1 MIFHRKTKEKKT
13 KDIEE
18 VEAIHS
24 GSVVEAACEDVEEII
39 TLKADTFDLW
49 KNPKAVKLIS
59 WLLSNTDIRIE
70 PEIILESQEGYIYR
84 AAEEVMETTTKATCA
99 ILETLAEKNILLRED
114 FERILLSPEGFI
126 QIIPVERC
134 PNCDSFHLSRG
145 KMIEHFTCGYVGFE
159 EEFTVGLKTICPKCK
174 KELKLIGTDYR
185 SPGLRYTCRDC
196 HSIFPLP
203 TIRYRCLKTNKV
215 YTLEELNHVWL
226 YSYRLNEAYRSRLEF
241 ELEPKK
247 RFIDYLEKLGYKV
260 QESVKLQGNSGAT
273 HTIDLL
279 ATMNDPI
286 ARHRVAIGIL
296 AAAQGEDSI
305 TIDSLFSLDS
315 RIYDIGIKH
324 KIVLAVPRLAPD
336 AEKFAERQ
344 GIRVYSL
351 EQLNALLSG
360 KVKFPVIEAS
370 EKTTVFDN
378 KEIEPELAR
387 LGPKGFIKHL
397 FEMKGYQVTENAKV
411 VGRSG
416 AEHTIEILA
425 QKDDGITSHKVAAC
439 VITGGHTDGNGSN
452 EVVQFDSAAYD
463 AGITDKVIITIP
475 RLGKAARQFAEY
487 QKIKVLEAKDLIE
500 FSDEI
505 LVSKKP
511 TTSVKKS
518 EGN

>member
-1 MIFHRKTKEKKT
+1 MIFHRKTKEKKI
-13 KDIEE
+13 KDTQKMEPAQSE
-18 VEAIHS
+18 PAL
-24 GSVVEAACEDVEEII
+24 EAAHREVEEII
-39 TLKADTFDLW
+39 TVQTGTIDLW
-49 KNPKAVKLIS
+49 KNPRAVKLIS
-59 WLLSNTDIRIE
+59 WLLSHSDIRIE
-70 PEIILESQEGYIYR
+70 PEINLESQEGFIYR
-84 AAEEVMETTTKATCA
+84 LADEIMETSAKITGSV
-99 ILETLAEKNILLRED
+99 LETLAEKDILTRED
-114 FERILLSPEGFI
+114 FERIMLSPDGFI
-126 QIIPVERC
+126 QLIPVERC

-145 KMIEHFTCGYVGFE
+145 KMIEHFTCGHVGFE
-159 EEFTVGLKTICPKCK
+159 EEFTAGLKTICPKCK

-196 HSIFPLP
+196 HSVFPLP
-203 TIRYRCLKTNKV
+203 TIRYRCLKTGKI

-241 ELEPKK
+241 EIEPKK
-247 RFIDYLEKLGYKV
+247 RFLDYLQKLGYKV

-273 HTIDLL
+273 HTIDML
-279 ATMNDPI
+279 ATMDGPI

-315 RIYDIGIKH
+315 KIYDIGIKH
-324 KIVLAVPRLAPD
+324 KIVLAVPGLAPD

-344 GIRVYSL
+344 GIRVYGL

-360 KVKFPVIEAS
+360 QSEFPAMVTDKKDITLKES
-370 EKTTVFDN
+370 
-378 KEIEPELAR
+378 EIEPELAR

-397 FEMKGYQVTENAKV
+397 FEMKGYQVTEDAKV
-411 VGRSG
+411 TGRSG
-416 AEHTIEILA
+416 AEQTIELLA
-425 QKDDGITSHKVAAC
+425 QKDDGITSHRVAAR
-439 VITGGHTDGNGSN
+439 VIIGGHSDGNGAN

-500 FSDEI
+500 FSDII
-505 LVSKKP
+505 LESK
-511 TTSVKKS
+511 THSTSAKKNK
-518 EGN
+518 GN

>member
-1 MIFHRKTKEKKT
+1 MIFHRKLKENKA
-13 KDIEE
+13 EE
-18 VEAIHS
+18 TEKAEETQP
-24 GSVVEAACEDVEEII
+24 GTLVEAACEDVEEII
-39 TLKADTFDLW
+39 AVKTDTIDLW
-49 KNPKAVKLIS
+49 KNPRAVKLIS
-59 WLLSNTDIRIE
+59 WLLSHNDIRIE
-70 PEIILESQEGYIYR
+70 PEIVLESPEGYIYR
-84 AAEEVMETTTKATCA
+84 AANEVMETDTKTTCA

-126 QIIPVERC
+126 QLIPVERC
-134 PNCDSFHLSRG
+134 PNCDSFHLLRG
-145 KMIEHFTCGYVGFE
+145 KMIEHFTCGHVGFE
-159 EEFTVGLKTICPKCK
+159 EEFTAGLKTICPKCK

-203 TIRYRCLKTNKV
+203 TIRYRCLKTNKI

-226 YSYRLNEAYRSRLEF
+226 YSYRLNEAYRLRLEF

-247 RFIDYLEKLGYKV
+247 RFIEYLEKLGYKV
-260 QESVKLQGNSGAT
+260 QESVKLHGNSGAM

-279 ATMNDPI
+279 ATKNDPI
-286 ARHRVAIGIL
+286 AKHRVAIGIL
-296 AAAQGEDSI
+296 AAARGENSV

-324 KIVLAVPRLAPD
+324 KIVLAIPRLAPD

-351 EQLNALLSG
+351 EQLSALLSG
-360 KVKFPVIEAS
+360 KTKFPVIETS
-370 EKTTVFDN
+370 EKVVMSN
-378 KEIEPELAR
+378 KELEPELAR
-387 LGPKGFIKHL
+387 LGPKGFVKYL
-397 FEMKGYQVTENAKV
+397 FETKGYQVTENARV

-425 QKDDGITSHKVAAC
+425 EKDDGITWHKVAAC
-439 VITGGHTDGNGSN
+439 VITSRNTEGDGAN

-475 RLGKAARQFAEY
+475 RLNKAARQFATY
-487 QKIKVLEAKDLIE
+487 QR
-500 FSDEI
+500 
-505 LVSKKP
+505 
-511 TTSVKKS
+511 
-518 EGN
+518 